1 MGMSPVSLQL
11 WSAHLQSS
19 AMSKQDFQGFCLRK
33 NGPLTPSASLLCL
46 SGSRPLHLCPCLY
59 WLSLY
64 LFLCLAVSLSIK
76 LRLSPWDCLPA
87 WKALFGSVYL
97 SLPVSPLGYVTGRS
111 WWPHL
116 AGILPVL
123 FIPSTHH
130 VPGDL
135 AGVGTLTLLMG
146 HQMDVCTLDGVRKS
160 TCRERWA
167 RLISQP
173 VLLTSSP
180 AIFQPL

>member
-1 MGMSPVSLQL
+1 MSPVSLQL

-33 NGPLTPSASLLCL
+33 DGPLKPSASLLCL
-46 SGSRPLHLCPCLY
+46 SGSRPLHLRPCLY

-64 LFLCLAVSLSIK
+64 LCLCLAVSLSIK

-97 SLPVSPLGYVTGRS
+97 SLPVSALGYVTGRS

-116 AGILPVL
+116 AGILPVF